1 MSCKFHLHLTYNYSW
16 VFIFQIFFIPA
27 ESNILGCFW
36 VVTHQNVVKMVGYFD
51 QICNAKWCIRYD
63 RCYSILQKWWKL
75 GQRTVFPAHFDRFLA
90 FGSFWLL
97 FTPLATIKLCPNFS
111 AKWKV
116 SWRIVASFIFI
127 AFVVVKLQI
136 FIFFH
141 GDAASMKWPLLGGF
155 WVLSPPNIA
164 PFS

>member
-1 MSCKFHLHLTYNYSW
+1 MWSKWLDILTRYAMQSNASDMTGVIPFYRNGENW
-16 VFIFQIFFIPA
+16 AKERFFQL
-27 ESNILGCFW
+27 ILIG
-36 VVTHQNVVKMVGYFD
+36 
-51 QICNAKWCIRYD
+51 
-63 RCYSILQKWWKL
+63 
-75 GQRTVFPAHFDRFLA
+75 
-90 FGSFWLL
+90 
-97 FTPLATIKLCPNFS
+97 
-111 AKWKV
+111 
-116 SWRIVASFIFI
+116 FI